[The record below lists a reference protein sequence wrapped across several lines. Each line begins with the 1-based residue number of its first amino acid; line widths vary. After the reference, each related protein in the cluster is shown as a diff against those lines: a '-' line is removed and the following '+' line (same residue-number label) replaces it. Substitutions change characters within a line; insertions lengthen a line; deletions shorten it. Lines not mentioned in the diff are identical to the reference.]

1 MEFTIIELLG
11 KENVEE
17 LKKGVTELLIERVKD
32 DLEDFDEY
40 LFDYGRL
47 LDEVK
52 DEVEANLKKK
62 LTKIYEKKQK
72 RRLQSY
78 AQNYLRIKI

>member
-62 LTKIYEKKQK
+62 LTKIYEKKTE
-72 RRLQSY
+72 
-78 AQNYLRIKI
+78 AKIAELCAELFKD